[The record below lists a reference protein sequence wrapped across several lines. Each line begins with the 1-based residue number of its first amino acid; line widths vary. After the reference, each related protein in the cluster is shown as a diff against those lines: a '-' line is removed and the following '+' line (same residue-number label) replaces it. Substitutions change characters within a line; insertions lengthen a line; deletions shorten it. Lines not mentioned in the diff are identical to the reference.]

1 MQRIEINENG
11 IHMVLEIIRSQE
23 EKHAFLMKNVNTI
36 ASVDMVN
43 AFGAAAAPMG
53 FGEVYTAI

>member
-23 EKHAFLMKNVNTI
+23 EKQAFLMKNVTTI
-36 ASVDMVN
+36 GTRRG
-43 AFGAAAAPMG
+43 GA
-53 FGEVYTAI
+53 

>member
-1 MQRIEINENG
+1 MQRIEIDENG

-36 ASVDMVN
+36 GTRRG
-43 AFGAAAAPMG
+43 GA
-53 FGEVYTAI
+53 

>member
-23 EKHAFLMKNVNTI
+23 EKQIGRAHV
-36 ASVDMVN
+36 
-43 AFGAAAAPMG
+43 
-53 FGEVYTAI
+53 